1 MLDQEELLK
10 ESSIEK
16 KYDGHQT
23 GTKSAVPSR
32 HYKDRVFRML
42 FKEKETLLELYN
54 ALNGS
59 AYTDTSDMT
68 VTTLENA
75 VYIGMKNDVSFVFQD
90 QLMIYEHQST
100 ENPNMPLRN
109 LFLYIR
115 YLRGTYQG
123 GKSVQL
129 QEDPA
134 AGTESGSFL

>member
-1 MLDQEELLK
+1 MK

-90 QLMIYEHQST
+90 RSVRLL
-100 ENPNMPLRN
+100 P
-109 LFLYIR
+109 YI
-115 YLRGTYQG
+115 L
-123 GKSVQL
+123 
-129 QEDPA
+129 
-134 AGTESGSFL
+134 